1 MSVPSIDT
9 VIATVDSLLEGALDH
24 ARMPAA
30 VEQLRQLF
38 DGSKACLASLGPG
51 LSPADAVSTN
61 SDEAMQRRCY
71 TDLSDEF
78 LRFGD
83 ALRAVPVGTVYRDG
97 DLFGLEAL
105 RASRGWREWMA
116 PQDMYGGIGC
126 RLSESRTRQWFFD
139 VQRGQ
144 RQEPFGPS
152 DVALLQRLTPL
163 LRRVSM
169 LSREVGQLRLQRDE
183 ARSALDMVTL
193 AIILVERDGR
203 VVYVNRSADDL
214 LSGPDGLLSLRLSRL
229 VARHPGDQRDLKRL
243 LEGAFGA
250 RDEFGEQRSSL
261 ILRSDRE
268 ETQSL
273 SICVVPASPRRA
285 GGRPPERLL
294 VALKPLGQ
302 VDEIAASSRQL
313 FHLTDGEARIASALA
328 GGLSLAQAA
337 ALHGVRISTA
347 RTHLARIFQKT
358 DTRQQSQLVA
368 LLQGAVPPLRG
379 PL

>member
-1 MSVPSIDT
+1 MSVSNIDA
-9 VIATVDSLLEGALDH
+9 VIATVDSLLDGALDH

-30 VEQLRQLF
+30 VERLRQLF
-38 DGSKACLASLGPG
+38 EGSKACLASLGPG
-51 LSPADAVSTN
+51 LSAADAVSTN

-71 TDLSDEF
+71 TDLSEEF
-78 LRFGD
+78 YRFGEV
-83 ALRAVPVGTVYRDG
+83 LRAVPVGTVYRDA

-105 RASRGWREWMA
+105 RASRGWREWME

-126 RLSESRTRQWFFD
+126 RLGDSGAHQRFFD
-139 VQRGQ
+139 VQRGR
-144 RQEPFGPS
+144 RQEPFGAS
-152 DVALLQRLTPL
+152 DVALLQRLTPV

-183 ARSALDMVTL
+183 ARGALDAVTL

-203 VVYVNRSADDL
+203 ATYLNRGADDL
-214 LSGPDGLLSLRLSRL
+214 LSAPCGLLALRQGRL
-229 VARHPGDQRDLKRL
+229 VARQPGDQRDFKRL
-243 LEGAFGA
+243 LDGAFAPGDA
-250 RDEFGEQRSSL
+250 FGERRSSL
-261 ILRSDRE
+261 ILRSERGE
-268 ETQSL
+268 VAPL

-285 GGRPPERLL
+285 EGPPPDRLL

-302 VDEIAASSRQL
+302 GDEIAASSRQL
-313 FHLTDGEARIASALA
+313 FAFTDCESRIASALA

-337 ALHGVRISTA
+337 GLQGIRISTA

-368 LLQGAVPPLRG
+368 LLQSAVLPLRG
-379 PL
+379 PR